1 MEIIVDAF
9 NVYAGVMQVFRN
21 TAPDC
26 AKEAKELYKMASDD
40 MQDVSNDSCLKLK
53 QTIYNGEIVPHRLLR
68 TDRIGQPIYS
78 ANFSKGKISQINAF
92 DMAGNVSKVI
102 KFNEETGDL
111 LSYQRNFGNENTE
124 YDFLIEYNSEYGISE
139 LAKYI
144 EAPTKDKNGNTTFAK
159 VVEFVNFEI
168 LKCRENVVTTP
179 QGNEIESKRIFD
191 FESLNTF
198 DYCSYVKNGVEQGEK
213 VRIENGNMT
222 TWE

>member
-1 MEIIVDAF
+1 MKINSFSAIKMDYKYSKSNDTKIIPKTNNNFQFSSISSNAIMTNTLTNISFKSCKSINTPEARKKEMEIIVDAF

-26 AKEAKELYKMASDD
+26 AKEAKELYEMASDD

-53 QTIYNGEIVPHRLLR
+53 QTIFNGEIVPHRLLR

-78 ANFSKGKISQINAF
+78 ADFSKGKISQINAF

-124 YDFLIEYNSEYGISE
+124 YDFLIE
-139 LAKYI
+139 
-144 EAPTKDKNGNTTFAK
+144 
-159 VVEFVNFEI
+159 
-168 LKCRENVVTTP
+168 
-179 QGNEIESKRIFD
+179 
-191 FESLNTF
+191 
-198 DYCSYVKNGVEQGEK
+198 
-213 VRIENGNMT
+213 
-222 TWE
+222 